1 MPHTPAGPTG
11 SASPIPLF
19 ELASQHQALR
29 WEIENA
35 VRQVLESTEYIGG
48 TAVKRFEEHLGRYC
62 QAYAVAVSSGTDA
75 ILAALMALRIGP
87 GDKVITTPF
96 TFFATAGGITRV
108 GARPVFVDI
117 NPATFL
123 LEAGAVSAAV
133 DSTTRAV
140 LPVHLFGQMCD
151 MRSLAQIASRHS
163 LAIVEDA
170 AQCIGAHDNQG
181 QGIAQLSRAAC
192 LSFYPTKNL
201 GAAGDAGALLTR
213 DAALADIFRQ
223 IRQHG
228 ETSRYHHAFVGGNFR
243 LDAIQCAVLDVKLKH
258 LSIWNQRRRAIAAYY
273 TQRLRG
279 SDVLPPREISGTFHV
294 YHQYVIRAPQRD
306 RLREHLRQKG
316 IGTAIYY
323 PRPLHL
329 QECFSNLGY
338 KQGAFPN
345 AEQVCREALALPMFP
360 ELTDAQMERVAEEIL
375 AFHGGK
381 KIAASG

>member
-1 MPHTPAGPTG
+1 MPHTPAGYTG
-11 SASPIPLF
+11 SAASPIPLF

-29 WEIENA
+29 WEIETA

-48 TAVKRFEEHLGRYC
+48 AAVKRFEERLGRYC

-123 LEAGAVSAAV
+123 LDAGAVSAAV
-133 DSTTRAV
+133 DSATRAV

-151 MRSLAQIASRHS
+151 MRPLTEIASRHS

-170 AQCIGAHDNQG
+170 AQCIGARDSQG
-181 QGIAQLSRAAC
+181 KGIAQLSRAAC

-201 GAAGDAGALLTR
+201 GAAGDAGALLTG
-213 DAALADIFRQ
+213 DAALAEIFRQ
-223 IRQHG
+223 MRQHG

-243 LDAIQCAVLDVKLKH
+243 LDAIQCAVLDVKLRH

-306 RLREHLRQKG
+306 RLREQLQQKG

-345 AEQVCREALALPMFP
+345 AEQACREALALPMFP

-381 KIAASG
+381 NGGS